1 MRTCMTAVCLT
12 AWFTANL
19 AFAQTTSQNS
29 SGSSGVQ
36 QAATNPPQTARVA
49 AGMNNQP
56 RPNLPPKAPQWLADI
71 SPEHKNF
78 IDELLTYWQTS
89 SDKVQRYQ
97 CEFVRYEYDT
107 TFCNWCNPQT
117 NRLAASS
124 IMTGEIRFAAPDKA
138 CYETMQVFDFAGPP
152 DQEGQDPKYA
162 KRDETTNREKWI
174 CDGQNIFEFDFEN
187 KKLYETQIPQEM
199 QGKGLVNS
207 PIPFLFGAS
216 KDDIL
221 SRYWVRIITPQ
232 GVQDEY
238 WLEAVPKKID
248 DSRNYSKLELVI
260 SRNEFLPV
268 MLHVYAPNYNPKENN
283 FSSRVFEFKNR
294 QVNSALAQIQ
304 DFFKV
309 FVRPSTPIGWE
320 RVARQAL
327 QNYQQFDPP
336 QFDRPA
342 QNTTTNQLK

>member
-1 MRTCMTAVCLT
+1 MRSISAALILSILSATSLVV
-12 AWFTANL
+12 
-19 AFAQTTSQNS
+19 AQAPAGNQTN
-29 SGSSGVQ
+29 SGVTNGQ
-36 QAATNPPQTARVA
+36 SEAQRNNQIRQAAMTNKVMNIKPA
-49 AGMNNQP
+49 AP
-56 RPNLPPKAPQWLADI
+56 SWLSEIHA
-71 SPEHKNF
+71 EHKKF
-78 IDELLTYWQTS
+78 IDDLLDYWQTS
-89 SDKVQRYQ
+89 SDKVKRYQ

-107 TFCNWCNPQT
+107 AFCNWRDPRT
-117 NRLAASS
+117 NRLAASA

-138 CYETMQVFDFAGPP
+138 CYETLHVYDFAGPP
-152 DQEGQDPKYA
+152 EQEGQDPKYS

-174 CDGQNIFEFDFEN
+174 CDGKNIFEFDYEN
-187 KKLYETQIPQEM
+187 KKLYETQIPLEM

-221 SRYWVRIITPQ
+221 NRYWVRIITPN

-260 SRNEFLPV
+260 SRNEFLPI

-294 QVNSALAQIQ
+294 KVNSALAQIQ

-309 FVRPSTPIGWE
+309 FVRPSTPIGWD
-320 RVARQAL
+320 RVPRKAL
-327 QNYQQFDPP
+327 QNYQQFAPP

-342 QNTTTNQLK
+342 QRPSTNQVK